1 MKRVSLPKN
10 QYKILISDLKFLA
23 IIGILD
29 EERVTPQ
36 KVIAD
41 IEIVY
46 AKEDEIFINYAEVS
60 KLIEKTM
67 QKEKFLLLEEALEDI
82 VGKIKLQFPSSLT
95 INLKLLKPDI
105 LDNCTVGVEIFK
117 KY

>member
-1 MKRVSLPKN
+1 M
-10 QYKILISDLKFLA
+10 
-23 IIGILD
+23 GILD

-36 KVIAD
+36 EVIAD
-41 IEIVY
+41 IEIMYTKV
-46 AKEDEIFINYAEVS
+46 DGIFINYAEVA
-60 KLIEKTM
+60 KLIERTM
-67 QKEKFLLLEEALEDI
+67 QKEKFLLLEEALGDI
-82 VGKIKLQFPSSLT
+82 VGKIKLQFPSVMS